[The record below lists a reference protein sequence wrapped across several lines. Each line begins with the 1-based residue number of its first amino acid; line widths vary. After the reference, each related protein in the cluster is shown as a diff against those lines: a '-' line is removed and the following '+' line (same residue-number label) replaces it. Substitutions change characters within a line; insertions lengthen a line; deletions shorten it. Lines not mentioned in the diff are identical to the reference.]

1 MYCERSGQIG
11 STTRLCFHQLVFG
24 PKIVHGKIVFFQLQL
39 IHLFIMRKDCSSQ
52 MVMAMEKDPLRVLP
66 WYQCFMR
73 VHVGPTSCAPLMNC
87 YSSMNLVSEIVGY
100 ALNLPLIEHPEPY
113 ELWWKDKFY
122 QDHASRRRSF
132 TLCGYGD
139 LVVCDVLPMH
149 MHVCS
154 ILLGKSW
161 MDMRQLTYH
170 YDGEFSFV
178 RKGRFR
184 LRSVISDGL
193 RAGYVYLGGRFLC
206 RGIVYY

>member
-1 MYCERSGQIG
+1 MHRERLGQI
-11 STTRLCFHQLVFG
+11 SRTTRLGFHQLVF
-24 PKIVHGKIVFFQLQL
+24 KAMVVHGKIVFFQLQL
-39 IHLFIMRKDCSSQ
+39 ILLFIMRKDCSSQ

-178 RKGRFR
+178 
-184 LRSVISDGL
+184 
-193 RAGYVYLGGRFLC
+193 
-206 RGIVYY
+206 